1 MPVIDRKN
9 VILDILEHRGTAS
22 YEELSALLGVS
33 SMTVR
38 RDCEELSK
46 RREVLKTVGG
56 VQSATAPASLY
67 ETAVLERISANRIEK
82 RTIAAKALGLITT
95 QQTVFIDG
103 GTTTLELA
111 KLIAKE
117 RTGLTIVTNSALTCL
132 EMSQS
137 QNTIIGIG
145 GEYEAANLSFVG
157 PQAEDYAK
165 SFFVDIAFISTKGFQ
180 PTEGIYESSM
190 GTFRIKQIMAQQAM
204 EVVLLVDHTK
214 FGQRALTKVL
224 EVSQIH
230 HVVTDAKASERD
242 IGILTGQG
250 CSVHIAKPR
259 KLEGLSDA
267 A

>member
-1 MPVIDRKN
+1 MPAIDRKST
-9 VILDILEHRGTAS
+9 ILDILEDKGTAS
-22 YEELSALLGVS
+22 YEELAELLSVS

-82 RTIAAKALGLITT
+82 RMIAAKALELITT
-95 QQTVFIDG
+95 QKAIFIDG

-117 RTGLTIVTNSALTCL
+117 RNGLTIVTNSALTCL
-132 EMSQS
+132 EMRQS
-137 QNTIIGIG
+137 QNTVIGIG
-145 GEYEAANLSFVG
+145 GEYDAANFSFVG
-157 PQAEDYAK
+157 AQAEDFAK
-165 SFFVDIAFISTKGFQ
+165 SFFVDIAFISTKSFQ
-180 PTEGIYESSM
+180 TSEGIYESSM
-190 GTFRIKQIMAQQAM
+190 GTFRIKQIMAQQAV

-230 HVVTDAKASERD
+230 HVVTDPKTDEGE
-242 IGILTGQG
+242 IGILTGLG
-250 CSVHIAKPR
+250 CNVHIAKPR
-259 KLEGLSDA
+259 KLESLA
-267 A
+267 V